1 MNSWKRTG
9 MAMLA
14 LTLVGGAFVAISCS
28 QKPPPS
34 ATRDL
39 PEPQPAR
46 DSSPEESGAQSA
58 APPSEPADATGP
70 EPRDSARADVSPET
84 DASANAGDVE
94 NPRPQ
99 PKIPD
104 FLRIVQRTHDDKR
117 ASVRARIE
125 KPRRLVLETD
135 NVTRVRIDRRE
146 LGLPRSRSI
155 TIRIDGQGIEWTPR
169 YDVVELKRTIDG
181 VWSPVKPIKP
191 VGPGKP

>member
-1 MNSWKRTG
+1 
-9 MAMLA
+9 MAILTLA
-14 LTLVGGAFVAISCS
+14 LVGGALVAISCNR
-28 QKPPPS
+28 KPPPS
-34 ATRDL
+34 ATRNS
-39 PEPQPAR
+39 PEPQFGRAGAGEKSEAPAAR
-46 DSSPEESGAQSA
+46 
-58 APPSEPADATGP
+58 SENADVPGP
-70 EPRDSARADVSPET
+70 EPRDSARVDVSPET

>member
-1 MNSWKRTG
+1 MNSRKRTG
-9 MAMLA
+9 MVMVALA
-14 LTLVGGAFVAISCS
+14 LVGGVFVAISCN

-34 ATRDL
+34 ATRSS
-39 PEPQPAR
+39 PGPQPAR
-46 DSSPEESGAQSA
+46 DLSPEESG

-70 EPRDSARADVSPET
+70 EPRDSSRADVSPET
-84 DASANAGDVE
+84 DENANAGDVE
-94 NPRPQ
+94 KPRPQ

-104 FLRIVQRTHDDKR
+104 FLRIVRRTHDDKR

-146 LGLPRSRSI
+146 LELPRGRSI

-169 YDVVELKRTIDG
+169 YDVVELERTAGG

-191 VGPGKP
+191 LATGKP